1 MHMADEVT
9 QRKDLHD
16 FLKQARARVRPR
28 DLGLTPPPNRRGSG
42 LQQADV
48 AAALSVS
55 PRWYNGFENG
65 TSTADEEML
74 DRIARILRLTPA
86 ERVHLYLLATG
97 HDPAPGSVEPPDAAD
112 TVLTRLV
119 HQMGDLAIPALV
131 TDIAWNV
138 LAWNRALVR
147 WFPDPGTRPTAA
159 RNVVLW
165 AFSPEIE
172 SVVDDAGSFREAHIG
187 WVHLALAGR
196 PDDPR
201 LAHLVDRLQRIPAAE
216 RMWNTQQIAGF
227 TNSITPVRF
236 RLADSTEPVEAD
248 LLSVEFPG
256 GSRLMMLVPG
266 NGWPARPPAISRLI
280 RRRNHKPPTGTQQG
294 T

>member
-1 MHMADEVT
+1 MPDEVT
-9 QRKDLHD
+9 PRKDLHD
-16 FLKQARARVRPR
+16 FLTQARARIDPR
-28 DLGLTPPPNRRGSG
+28 DLGLIPPPNRRGTG

-48 AAALSVS
+48 AAALGVS

-65 TSTADEEML
+65 TATADEEML
-74 DRIARILRLTPA
+74 DRIAQTLRLSPA

-97 HDPAPGSVEPPDAAD
+97 RDPAPGTVQRPEGADA
-112 TVLTRLV
+112 VLKRLV

-138 LAWNRALVR
+138 LAWNRALTT
-147 WFPDPGTRPTAA
+147 WFPDPGTRPTAT

-172 SVVDDAGSFREAHIG
+172 TIVDDAGRFREAHIG

-196 PDDPR
+196 PEDPR
-201 LAHLVDRLQRIPAAE
+201 LAHLVDRLQRIPAA
-216 RMWNTQQIAGF
+216 RQLWSAQQIAGF

-236 RLADSTEPVEAD
+236 RLTRPAAAVDAD
-248 LLSVEFPG
+248 LLSMEFPG
-256 GSRLMMLVPG
+256 GDRLMMLVPG
-266 NGWPARPPAISRLI
+266 DGWPARPPAISHLI
-280 RRRNHKPPTGTQQG
+280 RRRTKPPAGTQHG